1 MQLSKDFGKRK
12 LQNFLILST
21 KFSILV
27 VQKQRKKHGEKKKN
41 RDQEE
46 EKEVTAQDLKGM
58 NMLDLR
64 VSYILKINLN
74 KKINCFA
81 LFLCR
86 LPLGYLI

>member
-1 MQLSKDFGKRK
+1 MQAAELFDFINEVLDLGGAEAAQKTWWKNYTKKSK
-12 LQNFLILST
+12 
-21 KFSILV
+21 
-27 VQKQRKKHGEKKKN
+27 KKKN